1 MQENAAKEP
10 ENHGEAPP
18 WAFGPLATGARAS
31 GPGPAEKVKGEV
43 RSITPARTQPI
54 KIYVRISKTASKW
67 QCICKNRFCYSQGRT
82 LKCRTKSAAHIYQ
95 DCRVSLRDFL
105 ERERDICLTYFF
117 REGDISVCLILLERH
132 ILLYLRERERN
143 ICLNYL
149 IFLNMMENELF
160 SFSDL
165 IRKNDISLKT
175 ARELDAEAKRNTLDL
190 LN

>member
-10 ENHGEAPP
+10 ENHGETPP

-31 GPGPAEKVKGEV
+31 GPGPAEEVKGEV
-43 RSITPARTQPI
+43 RSITPAHTQPI
-54 KIYVRISKTASKW
+54 KIYFFDRFSIRKTPEEMTRHVRISKTASKW

-95 DCRVSLRDFL
+95 DCRVSLKDFL

-132 ILLYLRERERN
+132 ILLYLRERG
-143 ICLNYL
+143 ISVS
-149 IFLNMMENELF
+149 IIWFFWTWWKM
-160 SFSDL
+160 SFS
-165 IRKNDISLKT
+165 RFPT
-175 ARELDAEAKRNTLDL
+175 
-190 LN
+190 